1 MVIIL
6 NGGSSWNTED
16 TWSGALAVGRSG
28 PHCTDSWVPHS
39 WKNNLYSSVV
49 KQQETLAFKGHTGLV
64 TIASCSPDGKR
75 IVSGGVGGSVKV
87 WDISSLATSR

>member
-6 NGGSSWNTED
+6 NGGSTWNTED

-39 WKNNLYSSVV
+39 WKNNLSPSVV
-49 KQQETLAFKGHTGLV
+49 TQQETLAFKGHKREV
-64 TIASCSPDGKR
+64 VSVNFSPDGKR
-75 IVSGGVGGSVKV
+75 IVSGCVDNTLKV
-87 WDISSLATSR
+87 WDISSLDMSK